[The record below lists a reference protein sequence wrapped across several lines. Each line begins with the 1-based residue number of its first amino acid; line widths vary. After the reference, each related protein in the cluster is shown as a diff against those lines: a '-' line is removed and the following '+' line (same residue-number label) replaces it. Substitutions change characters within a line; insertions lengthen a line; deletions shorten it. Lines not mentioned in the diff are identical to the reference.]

1 MAMTVHVDIVSAEEL
16 IFSGL
21 AEFVAL
27 PGEAGELGIL
37 PGHMPLMTRIK
48 PGAVR
53 VKIPNQ
59 VEEELVFVAGGLLE
73 VQPGL
78 VTVLADTAIRGRDL
92 DEAKALDAKR
102 RAEDAMANRSARL
115 DYAKAQ
121 AELMEAV
128 AQLAAIQRL
137 RKRGNVLSVEHHG
150 GDDCSAVCAKGHKA
164 RVADAE
170 LARKAVDQ
178 VQARR
183 HHNVDSGK
191 HHDLNI
197 VFVDESALEEQNR
210 QQINRNHNCGGIGCF
225 QQFFPVHIQP
235 LLKPF
240 PS

>member
-1 MAMTVHVDIVSAEEL
+1 MTVHVDIVSAEEQ

-53 VKIPNQ
+53 VKVPNQ
-59 VEEELVFVAGGLLE
+59 AEEELVFVAGGLLE

-78 VTVLADTAIRGRDL
+78 VTVLADTAIRGHDL
-92 DEAKALDAKR
+92 DEAKALEAKK
-102 RAEDAMANRSARL
+102 RAEEVMANQTARL

-137 RKRGNVLSVEHHG
+137 RKRGH
-150 GDDCSAVCAKGHKA
+150 
-164 RVADAE
+164 
-170 LARKAVDQ
+170 
-178 VQARR
+178 
-183 HHNVDSGK
+183 
-191 HHDLNI
+191 
-197 VFVDESALEEQNR
+197 
-210 QQINRNHNCGGIGCF
+210 
-225 QQFFPVHIQP
+225 
-235 LLKPF
+235 
-240 PS
+240 